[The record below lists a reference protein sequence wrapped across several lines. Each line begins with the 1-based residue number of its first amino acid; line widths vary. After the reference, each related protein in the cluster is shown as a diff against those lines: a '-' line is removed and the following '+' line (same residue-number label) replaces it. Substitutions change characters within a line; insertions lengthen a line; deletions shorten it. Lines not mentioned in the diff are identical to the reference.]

1 MGIFYCKCLTCNHTG
16 NVNLPADT
24 CTSKFVCS
32 KCGSRNVISVYRD
45 LSKETKHYS
54 IMNQN
59 NLYENTGYYDDTYE
73 DKIFAEERQLD
84 AMMMAPTGWEDDKEF
99 RESMGI

>member
-45 LSKETKHYS
+45 PEKEIKHYG
-54 IMNQN
+54 IITQN
-59 NLYENTGYYDDTYE
+59 NPHENMGYYNDAYE
-73 DKIFAEERQLD
+73 DKIFAEERQMD